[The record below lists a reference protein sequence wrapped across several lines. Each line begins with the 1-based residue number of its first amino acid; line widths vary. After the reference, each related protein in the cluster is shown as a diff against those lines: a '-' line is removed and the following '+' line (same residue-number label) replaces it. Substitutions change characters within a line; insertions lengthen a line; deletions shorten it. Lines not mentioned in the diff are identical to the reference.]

1 MAARK
6 FTKEE
11 IDRLIERA
19 ENLEMEDLEEMRREC
34 KFRVRVQEIV
44 SASQMSR
51 MSEYQLKRM
60 ENIKSSVC
68 IRSAESGHSVDQF

>member
-44 SASQMSR
+44 STSQMSR

-60 ENIKSSVC
+60 ENINDSLTLKYS
-68 IRSAESGHSVDQF
+68 IG

>member
-44 SASQMSR
+44 SASQLSR
-51 MSEYQLKRM
+51 MSDYQLKRM
-60 ENIKSSVC
+60 ENIN
-68 IRSAESGHSVDQF
+68 ESLTLKYSIG

>member
-1 MAARK
+1 MATRK

-44 SASQMSR
+44 SASQLSR
-51 MSEYQLKRM
+51 MSDYQLKRM
-60 ENIKSSVC
+60 ENIN
-68 IRSAESGHSVDQF
+68 ESLTLKYSIG

>member
-60 ENIKSSVC
+60 ENIN
-68 IRSAESGHSVDQF
+68 ESLTLKYSIG

>member
-6 FTKEE
+6 FSKEE

-60 ENIKSSVC
+60 ENIN
-68 IRSAESGHSVDQF
+68 ESLTLKYSIG

>member
-44 SASQMSR
+44 SASQMSK

-60 ENIKSSVC
+60 ENIN
-68 IRSAESGHSVDQF
+68 ESLTLKYSIG

>member
-51 MSEYQLKRM
+51 MSDYELKRM
-60 ENIKSSVC
+60 ENMN
-68 IRSAESGHSVDQF
+68 ESLTLKYSIG

>member
-44 SASQMSR
+44 SASQLSR

-60 ENIKSSVC
+60 ENIN
-68 IRSAESGHSVDQF
+68 ESLTLKYSIG

>member
-11 IDRLIERA
+11 IDSLIERA

-51 MSEYQLKRM
+51 MSDYELKRM
-60 ENIKSSVC
+60 ENMN
-68 IRSAESGHSVDQF
+68 ESLTLKYSIG

>member
-11 IDRLIERA
+11 IDRLVERA
-19 ENLEMEDLEEMRREC
+19 ESLEMEDLEEMRREC

-44 SASQMSR
+44 SASQMRR
-51 MSEYQLKRM
+51 MSEYEKKRM
-60 ENIKSSVC
+60 DNINASMTLKYS
-68 IRSAESGHSVDQF
+68 IG

>member
-34 KFRVRVQEIV
+34 KFRVRVQV
-44 SASQMSR
+44 
-51 MSEYQLKRM
+51 K
-60 ENIKSSVC
+60 
-68 IRSAESGHSVDQF
+68 

>member
-11 IDRLIERA
+11 IDRLVERA
-19 ENLEMEDLEEMRREC
+19 ESLEMEDLEEMRREC

-44 SASQMSR
+44 SAGQMSR
-51 MSEYQLKRM
+51 MSDYEKKRM
-60 ENIKSSVC
+60 ENINKSMTLKYS
-68 IRSAESGHSVDQF
+68 IG